1 MLIFLYFQKHLFIW
15 IYLFVYILIY
25 VLEDNCFTILCWF
38 LPYISTWISLEHRFA
53 YVPSVLNLPP
63 ASRPILPFSVVTE
76 HQNWALCVSSQ
87 VCRWHFQNLATSLG
101 FIEKLFSASLRPH
114 GLRHARLPCPAL
126 SPRVCS
132 NSYLLSQWCHLTIS
146 SSATLFASVL
156 QDCWEGGN
164 PITDWVREVSEPW
177 GWQVWSHWV
186 TEEKQGFTPRGKAPG
201 ASSSVFILQTIGTWE
216 KSGNSRP
223 KEWRLL
229 QKCVFCFKR
238 RGLCVLPCG
247 INTQFHHLT
256 VIWLWA
262 ICFSSSVPS
271 PPKDAIP
278 WWDE

>member
-1 MLIFLYFQKHLFIW
+1 MTLSKLGNKFRVYREVVFCLFETSWTAACQAPLSCTISQSLLKFLFIESVMPSNH
-15 IYLFVYILIY
+15 L
-25 VLEDNCFTILCWF
+25 ILCHPLCLSAPG
-38 LPYISTWISLEHRFA
+38 LPH
-53 YVPSVLNLPP
+53 
-63 ASRPILPFSVVTE
+63 
-76 HQNWALCVSSQ
+76 
-87 VCRWHFQNLATSLG
+87 
-101 FIEKLFSASLRPH
+101 
-114 GLRHARLPCPAL
+114 
-126 SPRVCS
+126 
-132 NSYLLSQWCHLTIS
+132 
-146 SSATLFASVL
+146 
-156 QDCWEGGN
+156 CWEGGN

-186 TEEKQGFTPRGKAPG
+186 TEEKLGFTPRGKAPG
-201 ASSSVFILQTIGTWE
+201 ASSSVFILQTIRRWE

-256 VIWLWA
+256 VTWLWA

>member
-15 IYLFVYILIY
+15 IYLFI
-25 VLEDNCFTILCWF
+25 FWF
-38 LPYISTWISLEHRFA
+38 MYWRIIALPYCVGFCHTYQHGSAWSIGLHMSLL
-53 YVPSVLNLPP
+53 SWTSLPP
-63 ASRPILPFSVVTE
+63 PGPSYPSRLSQRTRFELSV
-76 HQNWALCVSSQ
+76 SPK

-132 NSYLLSQWCHLTIS
+132 NSYLLNQWCHLTIS